1 MADEQVELA
10 SKDVFVLLGVSAPEN
25 LEIGTKRQEQG
36 DTKGDENESVFTLDE
51 EDKTKF
57 MVMKVLLY
65 VPTVIWVAA
74 GRLVK
79 TRIFI
84 FWSNNRVRDLL
95 CNMH

>member
-36 DTKGDENESVFTLDE
+36 DTKIDENESVFTLDE

-57 MVMKVLLY
+57 MVM
-65 VPTVIWVAA
+65 
-74 GRLVK
+74 
-79 TRIFI
+79 RII
-84 FWSNNRVRDLL
+84 LI
-95 CNMH
+95 

>member
-36 DTKGDENESVFTLDE
+36 DTKGDDNESVFTLDE

-57 MVMKVLLY
+57 MVMIVL
-65 VPTVIWVAA
+65 
-74 GRLVK
+74 R
-79 TRIFI
+79 
-84 FWSNNRVRDLL
+84 
-95 CNMH
+95 

>member
-36 DTKGDENESVFTLDE
+36 DTKGDENESLFTLDE

-57 MVMKVLLY
+57 MVMKVIL
-65 VPTVIWVAA
+65 
-74 GRLVK
+74 
-79 TRIFI
+79 
-84 FWSNNRVRDLL
+84 
-95 CNMH
+95 

>member
-36 DTKGDENESVFTLDE
+36 DIKGDENESVFTLDE

-57 MVMKVLLY
+57 MVMR
-65 VPTVIWVAA
+65 VI
-74 GRLVK
+74 
-79 TRIFI
+79 
-84 FWSNNRVRDLL
+84 
-95 CNMH
+95 C

>member
-36 DTKGDENESVFTLDE
+36 DIKGDENESVFTLDE

-57 MVMKVLLY
+57 MVISVLS
-65 VPTVIWVAA
+65 I
-74 GRLVK
+74 
-79 TRIFI
+79 
-84 FWSNNRVRDLL
+84 
-95 CNMH
+95 

>member
-36 DTKGDENESVFTLDE
+36 DTIKGDENESVFTLDE

-57 MVMKVLLY
+57 MVMSVL
-65 VPTVIWVAA
+65 
-74 GRLVK
+74 R
-79 TRIFI
+79 
-84 FWSNNRVRDLL
+84 
-95 CNMH
+95 